1 VILTWFIPYN
11 VLRNSIFSIKKCVAF
26 HSMSKLLIY
35 LDDHNIKVVLHLA
48 YGRAIV
54 YFIEAIRNNQH
65 VIFFQQDCIG
75 IYFAA

>member
-1 VILTWFIPYN
+1 MVYPIQL
-11 VLRNSIFSIKKCVAF
+11 LRNSNFSIRKCVAF

-35 LDDHNIKVVLHLA
+35 LDDHNIKVVLHRA

-54 YFIEAIRNNQH
+54 YFSEAIRKNQH
-65 VIFFQQDCIG
+65 DCIG

>member
-1 VILTWFIPYN
+1 MVYPIQL
-11 VLRNSIFSIKKCVAF
+11 LRNSNFSIRKCVAF

-35 LDDHNIKVVLHLA
+35 LDDHNIKVVLHRA

-54 YFIEAIRNNQH
+54 YFSEAICNNQH

-75 IYFAA
+75 IYFDA

>member
-1 VILTWFIPYN
+1 MVYPIQL
-11 VLRNSIFSIKKCVAF
+11 LRNSNFSIRKCVAF

-35 LDDHNIKVVLHLA
+35 LDDHNINVVLHRA

-54 YFIEAIRNNQH
+54 YFSEAIRKNQH

>member
-1 VILTWFIPYN
+1 
-11 VLRNSIFSIKKCVAF
+11 
-26 HSMSKLLIY
+26 MSKLLIY
-35 LDDHNIKVVLHLA
+35 LDDHNIKVFLHLA

-54 YFIEAIRNNQH
+54 YFSEAIRNNQH